1 MNLQIFMIKIVLLF
15 IKNLSMKIIRISLSS
30 VIFFLIS
37 GSFLF
42 LANSCTHDGIPADQ
56 FPQIYYSDVEPIFAT
71 CYECHGGKRN
81 ESDINLT
88 TYANI
93 MGSGGVVPGNA
104 SKSKVYL
111 SLSSTFNLMPPSG
124 ALKTNERTKIWL
136 WIEQGAKE
144 KP

>member
-1 MNLQIFMIKIVLLF
+1 
-15 IKNLSMKIIRISLSS
+15 MKFKRA
-30 VIFFLIS
+30 
-37 GSFLF
+37 GSFTSTLIIG
-42 LANSCTHDGIPADQ
+42 LTAILLNSSCKHDGTPADQ
-56 FPQIYYSDVEPIFAT
+56 FPQFYYSDVAPIFAT
-71 CYECHGGKRN
+71 CYDCHGGKRN
-81 ESDINLT
+81 ESDFNLT

-93 MGSGGVVPGNA
+93 MGSGGVVAGNA